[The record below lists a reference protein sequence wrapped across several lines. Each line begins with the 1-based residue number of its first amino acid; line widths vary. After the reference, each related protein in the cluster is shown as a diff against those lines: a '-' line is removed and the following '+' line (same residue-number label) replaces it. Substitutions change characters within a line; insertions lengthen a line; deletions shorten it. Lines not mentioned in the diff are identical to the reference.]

1 MFGERFARRRK
12 FMKGFMLKTREFRFF
27 NLNSFS
33 LVILAFLV
41 YVYFFVN
48 KYIKIKY
55 VLFSVQILIKVFI
68 CMC

>member
-12 FMKGFMLKTREFRFF
+12 FMKDFMLKTREFRFF